1 MGKLV
6 YNQDGGVDLRV
17 VKGTAKDEYQVDGL
31 TGATLTSNGVTDMIN
46 YWLGDEAYGPALRNL
61 KGHIKNL

>member
-1 MGKLV
+1 M
-6 YNQDGGVDLRV
+6 